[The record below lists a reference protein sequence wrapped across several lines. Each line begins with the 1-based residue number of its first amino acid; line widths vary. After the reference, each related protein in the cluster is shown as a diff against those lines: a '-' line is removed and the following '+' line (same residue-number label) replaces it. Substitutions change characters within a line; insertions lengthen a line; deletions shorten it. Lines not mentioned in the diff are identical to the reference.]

1 MSLLSLQ
8 NIKICKIENQCHFD
22 IHKSTFGEQ
31 HYYALIQFTFISINL
46 KTITSHDFQI
56 QSLLYSIHFWWNQ
69 EYLGYLIHEAVCFI
83 FIQIESA
90 RSMVED
96 SGLLAKVPLESL
108 MKILRKSG
116 PRDRVAMVTGSTPEQ
131 APLTLN
137 SQSQHELESVN
148 QSEQRWHR
156 LGKVGNVKFLFGYI
170 PSKVSLWT
178 ASDEDMMFYPRLE
191 RVKRNHTMF

>member
-1 MSLLSLQ
+1 
-8 NIKICKIENQCHFD
+8 
-22 IHKSTFGEQ
+22 
-31 HYYALIQFTFISINL
+31 
-46 KTITSHDFQI
+46 
-56 QSLLYSIHFWWNQ
+56 
-69 EYLGYLIHEAVCFI
+69 
-83 FIQIESA
+83 
-90 RSMVED
+90 MVED

-137 SQSQHELESVN
+137 SQSQRELESVN